1 MNNPRPTPETD
12 AQCYDC
18 EYRGD
23 MGCKFTADAGKLRPD
38 GEHVSA
44 DFARK
49 LERERDILREAVKT
63 ANNDIIRIVQEGK
76 ASWETMKAVN
86 SILSNLKPFLA

>member
-12 AQCYDC
+12 AHQD
-18 EYRGD
+18 D
-23 MGCKFTADAGKLRPD
+23 MHRVEFDEELAQTYN
-38 GEHVSA
+38 
-44 DFARK
+44 FARK
-49 LERERDILREAVKT
+49 LERERDILREAIKT